1 MTNLERLQ
9 MEISDISY
17 TTEQLTVFLLE
28 NALEVNEEYN
38 PSSNTNKKNI
48 NK

>member
-28 NALEVNEEYN
+28 NALEANEEYD
-38 PSSNTNKKNI
+38 PTSNTNKKTF
-48 NK
+48 